1 MKSTVDYAL
10 VFKKSA
16 EPLNLTGFCDS
27 DWGGS
32 DDRRSITGYCFR
44 LSSNGPIISWKSK
57 KQQTVALSTCEAEY
71 VSICAAVQEGKYLT
85 QIVNDMIPY
94 GAEHG
99 RFDLYCDNQGAIAL
113 CENPIQHQRS
123 KHIDIKYHFIR
134 SEFQNGVLNLMY
146 VPTVDN
152 VADVFTKPVSRARL
166 DKFKLCY

>member
-1 MKSTVDYAL
+1 
-10 VFKKSA
+10 
-16 EPLNLTGFCDS
+16 
-27 DWGGS
+27 
-32 DDRRSITGYCFR
+32 
-44 LSSNGPIISWKSK
+44 
-57 KQQTVALSTCEAEY
+57 

-85 QIVNDMIPY
+85 QIVNDMIPH

-134 SEFQNGVLNLMY
+134 SECQNDVLNLMY